1 MFVHEN
7 WWKANH
13 FCCKENLFI
22 LAFLKERKE
31 LYSEQYNLLLTK
43 NHNGCPCNLF
53 YSKTICVCVC
63 VLVCVCVCAFLKNA
77 TIGYSLESV
86 CVCVCVFLHDN
97 SKRKR
102 SRNTKLEYIVVY
114 ENTLDEFDIELRR
127 IKVRVTVGV
136 QKFSPFTTIQTVR
149 TYSSTLVQA
158 RNLILSIYLHL
169 ILIYKIYEC
178 RYA

>member
-63 VLVCVCVCAFLKNA
+63 VGVCVCVCVCVCAFLKNA

-86 CVCVCVFLHDN
+86 CVCVCFCTITQKENDLGT
-97 SKRKR
+97 
-102 SRNTKLEYIVVY
+102 RNW
-114 ENTLDEFDIELRR
+114 NTL
-127 IKVRVTVGV
+127 
-136 QKFSPFTTIQTVR
+136 
-149 TYSSTLVQA
+149 
-158 RNLILSIYLHL
+158 
-169 ILIYKIYEC
+169 
-178 RYA
+178 